1 MRPGGV
7 PGWEEPAEHSAR
19 GPGTM
24 LLSLVLHMYSMR
36 CVVPAAVLLGTAPT
50 YVLAWGAWRLLSA
63 FLPSRFYQAVD
74 DRLYCIY
81 QSMVLFFFE
90 NYTGVQV
97 RLCPPPAPVRRTCRP
112 LAPPG
117 PSAAAGGTPSSE
129 PTSSTG
135 YFRIVT
141 PCRQIRPQEHV
152 PSPHPPTLE
161 EVSYLRVWHS
171 APLQIPQN
179 HQEVVALS

>member
-1 MRPGGV
+1 
-7 PGWEEPAEHSAR
+7 
-19 GPGTM
+19 M

-97 RLCPPPAPVRRTCRP
+97 RLCPRPAPARPPARRTCRP
-112 LAPPG
+112 SLSTWAPRGRRRWPQLG
-117 PSAAAGGTPSSE
+117 TSQPRRVLEDRDALQGRSAPRTRAVAPSSHLGSRFTIF
-129 PTSSTG
+129 P
-135 YFRIVT
+135 
-141 PCRQIRPQEHV
+141 
-152 PSPHPPTLE
+152 
-161 EVSYLRVWHS
+161 
-171 APLQIPQN
+171 
-179 HQEVVALS
+179 